1 MVKGVFDSGTGRKTS
16 EAQRAFDILMSRH
29 GVDLRA
35 GLAANS
41 QSLYPPTQAAAPAMK
56 VVSPQD
62 TMRVSPPSA
71 GMTRKFAG
79 SSSER

>member
-1 MVKGVFDSGTGRKTS
+1 VGLERKTL

-29 GVDLRA
+29 GVDMKA

-62 TMRVSPPSA
+62 ITSISPPSA
-71 GMTRKFAG
+71 GMTRKFVG